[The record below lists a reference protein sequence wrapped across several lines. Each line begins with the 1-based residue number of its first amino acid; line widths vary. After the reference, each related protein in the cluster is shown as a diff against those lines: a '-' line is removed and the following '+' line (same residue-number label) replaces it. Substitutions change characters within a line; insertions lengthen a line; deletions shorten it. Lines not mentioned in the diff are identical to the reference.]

1 MFRVVSVVELT
12 APAATEQSKLVSEV
26 LLVQFDPKLAAGQST
41 MPTTV
46 QVKMFYGE
54 ATGASAAPRDVSPTN
69 QTDSLLSFP
78 FRVVIDLR
86 C

>member
-26 LLVQFDPKLAAGQST
+26 LLVQFDPKLAAGQTT

-54 ATGASAAPRDVSPTN
+54 ATGASAAQEQQEMFHLQIR
-69 QTDSLLSFP
+69 L
-78 FRVVIDLR
+78 IH